1 MSDYSQTVLT
11 LLKSEYLF
19 FLDGTLLEDNSEI
32 VNSLE
37 RVSLSR
43 KNNENEEHPILP
55 SLQKA
60 FKKLITVSL
69 RNGEETDEELFNRVD
84 TYLCT
89 ESNKSEF
96 VDSLTDAPE
105 IVASKKR
112 FETEK
117 NKYITM
123 VAKNKNVEKKFTKSK
138 LLNIL
143 FIVTLIVY
151 IIGLIFIYVSGR
163 YGYFKRGLEFQILAG
178 ISLTVMFVF
187 LGVDMYQRLT
197 TKTFVESFDELPERC
212 FNVDDRDAYVT
223 TFINTLEA
231 IHHFNQELKQ
241 KEITKQNEVIDSII
255 SDYDN
260 MNYVNMRSYQ
270 QTEYRI
276 QNNRNDMHFV
286 KYGFL
291 IASIIGVLASLNLRG
306 KKIGHRR
313 SFQISDSALIGI
325 SCVFVF
331 TFFSIFLLH
340 TRQNM
345 LRKKY
350 NWDKFYRNMKLTNKE
365 NP

>member
-19 FLDGTLLEDNSEI
+19 FLDGTLLQDNLE
-32 VNSLE
+32 VLNNLE
-37 RVSLSR
+37 RVSIST
-43 KNNENEEHPILP
+43 KNDENEEHPILP

-60 FKKLITVSL
+60 FKKLITVSV
-69 RNGEETDEELFNRVD
+69 RNGEETDDDLFNRVD

-89 ESNKSEF
+89 EANKSEF

-105 IVASKKR
+105 IIESKKR

-123 VAKNKNVEKKFTKSK
+123 VAKNNNVEKKFTKSK
-138 LLNIL
+138 LLNIV
-143 FIVTLIVY
+143 FIVTLIIY
-151 IIGLIFIYVSGR
+151 IIGQIFIYVSGR
-163 YGYFKRGLEFQILAG
+163 NGYFKKGIDFQILAG
-178 ISLTVMFVF
+178 VSLTVMFIF
-187 LGVDMYQRLT
+187 LGVDMYQRFT
-197 TKTFVESFDELPERC
+197 KKTFVESFDELPARC
-212 FNVDDRDAYVT
+212 FNVENRDSYVT
-223 TFINTLEA
+223 TFINSLEA
-231 IHHFNQELKQ
+231 IHHFNEELKQ

-260 MNYVNMRSYQ
+260 MNYVNMRTYQ

-313 SFQISDSALIGI
+313 SFLISDGMLVGI
-325 SCVFVF
+325 SGIFVF

-345 LRKKY
+345 IRKKY
-350 NWDKFYRNMKLTNKE
+350 NWDKFYWNMKLTQKE
-365 NP
+365 TP